1 MNLKK
6 IAIVSLVS
14 LVSMSPIAGF
24 TMTPAKASKT
34 SVEVNLI
41 QPLAAGKYSLTS
53 KTLPISS
60 SQSNTTETG
69 FVNVTDQANG
79 QTWMANIASTQ
90 TSSSEKIQKVKYS
103 YEVRIFKDALNT
115 VRYFKVS
122 DRGGYMFGVVNAGKN
137 NQFEATGQG
146 LIYFLKKEGKLDVQI
161 QSIPTGYEVTYSVQN
176 ENTKE
181 WQVFRTTSL
190 NRLKN

>member
-14 LVSMSPIAGF
+14 IVSMSPIAGF

-79 QTWMANIASTQ
+79 QTWMDKVV
-90 TSSSEKIQKVKYS
+90 SEEKQPDGTLLPKKHY
-103 YEVRIFKDALNT
+103 YYVRIFRDALNT
-115 VRYFKVS
+115 VRYFFVS

-146 LIYFLKKEGKLDVQI
+146 YSIFLKKEVKFDVQI
-161 QSIPTGYEVTYSVQN
+161 QSTATGYLITYSAYD

-181 WQVFRTTSL
+181 WQVVRTSNL
-190 NRLKN
+190 DRLKN